1 MNTSAHIE
9 WQDAFA
15 TGIPSVDFEHQ
26 ELIKLVNGA
35 CEMMNEKASSDQ
47 ITESLGEVFAHV
59 SAHFALEETIMRK
72 MKYEDYH
79 DHKEDHENLL
89 DDIRD
94 IMDDYEAGEFSD
106 SPDVYI
112 VKLNNWFLGHFSTK
126 DAKLHRMTHK

>member
-79 DHKEDHENLL
+79 DHKEDHDQTSQHYKFTLGKIDNICNIVDNVETNSYHG
-89 DDIRD
+89 INTTN
-94 IMDDYEAGEFSD
+94 GD
-106 SPDVYI
+106 SGDK
-112 VKLNNWFLGHFSTK
+112 KL
-126 DAKLHRMTHK
+126 